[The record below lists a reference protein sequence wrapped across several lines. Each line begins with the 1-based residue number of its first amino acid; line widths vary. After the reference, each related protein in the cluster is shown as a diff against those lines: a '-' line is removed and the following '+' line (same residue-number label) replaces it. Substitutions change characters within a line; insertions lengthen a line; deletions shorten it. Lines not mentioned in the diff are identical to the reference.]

1 MLCRKNF
8 AKRTGSTL
16 DDLSEVVDTVE
27 DGAMVSFLIAD
38 WPRNMKN
45 AQQTAEKSSE
55 TFTKNVRNGSNGR
68 PARPETEI
76 IK

>member
-45 AQQTAEKSSE
+45 AQRTAERAAKHSQKMLE
-55 TFTKNVRNGSNGR
+55 MEATAGLHVLKL
-68 PARPETEI
+68 
-76 IK
+76 K